1 MKNKILITIAA
12 TMISISA
19 CKKHDE
25 DKNAPTIVI
34 TSPTG
39 NQTFENG
46 DTVFLKGTAT
56 DEELH
61 ELLLTV
67 NVSNDT
73 MNLFRSMPKVHEM
86 EKYEF
91 NEFFVVSKIKD
102 STYVTFKAT
111 ASDHH
116 DHSTAQQVSFLLID
130 NP

>member
-1 MKNKILITIAA
+1 MKNRILITIAA
-12 TMISISA
+12 TMISFSA

-34 TSPTG
+34 TSPTA

-61 ELLLTV
+61 ELLLSV
-67 NVSNDT
+67 NVDNDT
-73 MNLFRSMPKVHEM
+73 TNLFRKMPTVHEM

-102 STYVTFKAT
+102 STFVTFKAT

-116 DHSTAQQVSFLLID
+116 DHSTTKQVSFWLID